1 MDSERSIKVTME
13 SKTIQLR
20 FREAD
25 RNIFEAIR
33 KGKKKVETRA
43 ASPKFINIKTGDYV
57 KLVCGKD
64 SFKKLVKRAR
74 IFKTISAILR
84 KYKAKEINPLAK
96 SKSDLENM
104 YDSFPNYR
112 EKIKEYGLMV

>member
-1 MDSERSIKVTME
+1 ME

-64 SFKKLVKRAR
+64 SFKKRVKGAK

-112 EKIKEYGLMV
+112 EKIKEYGLMVLELK

>member
-1 MDSERSIKVTME
+1 M
-13 SKTIQLR
+13 IQLR
-20 FREAD
+20 FREVD
-25 RNIFEAIR
+25 RDIFEAIR

-43 ASPKFINIKTGDYV
+43 ASPRFIKMKTGDCL

-64 SFKKLVKRAR
+64 SFEKRVKKAR
-74 IFKTISAILR
+74 IFKTISAMLK

-96 SKSDLENM
+96 SKNDLESM

-112 EKIKEYGLMV
+112 EKIKKYGLMVLELE